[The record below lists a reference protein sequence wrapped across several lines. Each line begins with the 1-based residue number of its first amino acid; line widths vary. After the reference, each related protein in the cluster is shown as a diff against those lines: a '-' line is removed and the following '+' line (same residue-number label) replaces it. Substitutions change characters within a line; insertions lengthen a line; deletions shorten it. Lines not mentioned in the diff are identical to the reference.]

1 MKNKTK
7 IPHCPNISKSNGK
20 IVEKGKMDSLSTQIH
35 DRWLVRAL
43 Q

>member
-20 IVEKGKMDSLSTQIH
+20 IVEKGKMDSFILSITF
-35 DRWLVRAL
+35 
-43 Q
+43 